1 METCHV
7 LVYFMSEDGQELV
20 NLTNP
25 HWAVVGLH
33 DMDKSLYLDVYAQY
47 LNIIVQFDKGYLIF

>member
-7 LVYFMSEDGQELV
+7 LVYFMSENGQELV
-20 NLTNP
+20 NLANP

-33 DMDKSLYLDVYAQY
+33 DMDKSLYLDVYVQY
-47 LNIIVQFDKGYLIF
+47 LNIGTI